1 MKVSFVH
8 AGLFKLDGGAMFGVV
23 PKRMWNK
30 LNPSDANNMC
40 TWSMRCLL
48 IETED
53 RKILV
58 DTGMGDKQDAKF
70 RSHFEPH
77 GDYDLISSLLDY
89 SLKVEEITDVFLTHL
104 HFDHVGGA
112 LSKTEKGELYPT
124 FPNAKYHT
132 NQLHYDWAM
141 NPNPRERASFLK
153 ENFVELNS
161 LGVLDYINI
170 QHETEAFNWLPGLDI
185 QLYYG
190 HTHAMMGLH
199 IYTSNKHMKYVA
211 DLMPSSFHV
220 GLPYVMSYDIDPLKS
235 IEEKK
240 AFHQRVLDE
249 KALIMFEH
257 DPVNPAATLQVN
269 QKGRTV
275 LGDVQAIETFLA
287 ASV

>member
-30 LNPSDANNMC
+30 LNPSDDNNMC

-48 IETED
+48 IETGD

-77 GDYDLISSLLDY
+77 GEYNLKSSLMER
-89 SLKVEEITDVFLTHL
+89 SLKAEDITDVFLTHL

-112 LSKTEKGELYPT
+112 ISKTEKGELFPT
-124 FPNAKYHT
+124 FPNARYHT

-153 ENFVELNS
+153 ENFVELKS
-161 LGVLDYINI
+161 LGVLEFINI
-170 QHETEAFNWLPGLDI
+170 KHETEAFNWLPGLDV

-199 IYTSNKHMKYVA
+199 INTGDKHLKYVA

-235 IEEKK
+235 IAEKK

-249 KALIMFEH
+249 KALILFEH
-257 DPVNPAATLQVN
+257 DPTNPAATLAVN
-269 QKGRTV
+269 EKGRTV
-275 LGDVQAIETFLA
+275 LGEVQELETYLA
-287 ASV
+287 PSS

>member
-1 MKVSFVH
+1 MKVSFVQ
-8 AGLFKLDGGAMFGVV
+8 AGFFKLDGGAMFGVV

-30 LNPSDANNMC
+30 LNPSDENNMC

-48 IETED
+48 IETGD

-58 DTGMGDKQDAKF
+58 DTGMGNKQDAKF

-77 GDYDLISSLLDY
+77 GDFDLNSSLG
-89 SLKVEEITDVFLTHL
+89 SLALEAEDITDVFLTHL

-112 LSKTEKGELYPT
+112 LSKLESGEIYPT
-124 FPNAKYHT
+124 FPNATYHT

-141 NPNPRERASFLK
+141 NPNPREKASFLK
-153 ENFVELNS
+153 ENFVELKS
-161 LGVLDYINI
+161 LGVLNFIDIK
-170 QHETEAFNWLPGLDI
+170 HETEAFTWLPGIEL

-199 IYTSNKHMKYVA
+199 LDVGGYQLKYVA

-235 IEEKK
+235 IEEKR
-240 AFHQRVLDE
+240 AFHERVLE
-249 KALIMFEH
+249 ENALILFEH
-257 DPVNPAATLQVN
+257 DPVNAAATLSVN
-269 QKGRTV
+269 DRGRTV
-275 LGDVQAIETFLA
+275 LGDIQDIDTFL
-287 ASV
+287 SST

>member
-1 MKVSFVH
+1 MKVSFVQ

-23 PKRMWNK
+23 PKRMWQK
-30 LNPSDANNMC
+30 LNPSDENNMC

-53 RKILV
+53 KKILV
-58 DTGMGDKQDAKF
+58 DTGMGSKQDAKF

-77 GDYDLISSLLDY
+77 GDFSLDT
-89 SLKVEEITDVFLTHL
+89 SLAQLMIQPEEITDVFLTHL

-124 FPNAKYHT
+124 FPNATYHT
-132 NQLHYDWAM
+132 NEAHYNWAM
-141 NPNPRERASFLK
+141 NPNARERASFLK
-153 ENFVELNS
+153 ENFVELKN
-161 LGVLDYINI
+161 LGVLNFIDVKHDT
-170 QHETEAFNWLPGLDI
+170 QAFNWLPGIDL

-190 HTHAMMGLH
+190 HTHGMMGLH
-199 IYTSNKHMKYVA
+199 IDVEGKQLKYIA

-240 AFHQRVLDE
+240 AFHNRVLDE
-249 KALIMFEH
+249 NALILFEH
-257 DPVNPAATLQVN
+257 DPINSSATLKSN
-269 QKGRTV
+269 EKGRTV
-275 LGDVQAIETFLA
+275 LGDIQDIDTFLKA
-287 ASV
+287 

>member
-30 LNPSDANNMC
+30 LNPSDENNMC

-48 IETED
+48 IETGD

-58 DTGMGDKQDAKF
+58 DTGMGEKQDAKF

-77 GDYDLISSLLDY
+77 GDKNLIGSLLDQ
-89 SLKVEEITDVFLTHL
+89 SLKAEDITDVFLTHL

-112 LSKTEKGELYPT
+112 VSKTDSGELYPT
-124 FPNAKYHT
+124 FPNATYHT
-132 NQLHYDWAM
+132 NKIHYDWAM
-141 NPNPRERASFLK
+141 DPNPRERASFLK
-153 ENFVELNS
+153 ENFTELNH
-161 LGVLDYINI
+161 LGKLNFIDIK
-170 QHETEAFNWLPGLDI
+170 HEHQAFTWIPGIEI

-190 HTHAMMGLH
+190 HTCAMMGLH
-199 IYTSNKHMKYVA
+199 INVDGKHLKYVA
-211 DLMPSSFHV
+211 DLMPSSFHI

-240 AFHQRVLDE
+240 AFHARVLDE
-249 KALIMFEH
+249 NALILFEH
-257 DPVNPAATLQVN
+257 DPVNAAATLKVN
-269 QKGRTV
+269 EKGRTS
-275 LGDVQAIETFLA
+275 LGAVQDLPSFLNT
-287 ASV
+287 

>member
-23 PKRMWNK
+23 PKQMWNK
-30 LNPSDANNMC
+30 LNPSDAHNMC

-48 IETED
+48 IEAGD

-58 DTGMGDKQDAKF
+58 DTGMGNKQDAKF

-77 GDYDLISSLLDY
+77 GDQNLSSSLSDLM
-89 SLKVEEITDVFLTHL
+89 LKADDITDVFLTHL

-112 LSKTEKGELYPT
+112 LSKTETGELYPT
-124 FPNAKYHT
+124 FPNATYHT

-141 NPNPRERASFLK
+141 DPNPREKASFLK
-153 ENFVELNS
+153 ENFTELKT
-161 LGVLDYINI
+161 LGKLHFIDIK
-170 QHETEAFNWLPGLDI
+170 HETQAFNWLPSIDI

-199 IYTSNKHMKYVA
+199 LDVDGKQLKYVA

-240 AFHQRVLDE
+240 AFHGRVLE
-249 KALIMFEH
+249 ENALILFEH
-257 DPVNPAATLQVN
+257 DPINTSATLQVN
-269 QKGRTV
+269 DRGRTV
-275 LGDVQAIETFLA
+275 LGDVLDIQTYL
-287 ASV
+287 SPS

>member
-1 MKVSFVH
+1 MKVSFVQ

-30 LNPSDANNMC
+30 LNPSDENNMC

-48 IETED
+48 IETGD

-77 GDYDLISSLLDY
+77 GEYSLYSSLNQLEIKAED
-89 SLKVEEITDVFLTHL
+89 ITDVFLTHL

-112 LSKTEKGELYPT
+112 ISKSDNGELYPT
-124 FPNAKYHT
+124 FPNATYHS
-132 NQLHYDWAM
+132 NELHYNWAI
-141 NPNPRERASFLK
+141 NPNPREKASFLK
-153 ENFVELNS
+153 ENFVELKN
-161 LGVLDYINI
+161 LGVLNFIDIKHDT
-170 QHETEAFNWLPGLDI
+170 QAFNWIPGIDI
-185 QLYYG
+185 QLFYG

-199 IYTSNKHMKYVA
+199 IDVDGKQLKYMA

-220 GLPYVMSYDIDPLKS
+220 GLPYVMSYDIDALKT

-240 AFHQRVLDE
+240 AFHTRVLDE
-249 KALIMFEH
+249 NALILFEH
-257 DPVNPAATLQVN
+257 DPINSSATLQVN
-269 QKGRTV
+269 DRGRTI
-275 LGDVQAIETFLA
+275 LGEVQNIDTFLKSA
-287 ASV
+287 